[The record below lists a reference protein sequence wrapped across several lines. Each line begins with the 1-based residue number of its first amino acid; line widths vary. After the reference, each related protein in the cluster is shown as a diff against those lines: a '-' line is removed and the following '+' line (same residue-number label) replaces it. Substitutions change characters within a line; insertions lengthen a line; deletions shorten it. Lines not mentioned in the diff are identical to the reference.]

1 MAVPKCRPA
10 SSRTIAKM
18 REQGPALRQ
27 EIERRR
33 RTQEEARKALEAAR
47 VADPVQAMIAS
58 GRMPNTVGG
67 IMSPVISVKNDDLV
81 NVAMHLMIEQG
92 VNAVMVEPDTSGK
105 WGIMTDRD
113 VLKKIISVNRS
124 PARVKVG
131 EIVTRPLVTVQ
142 RDISL
147 AEAAQRMTEANV
159 RRVVVEMDGKTVGMV
174 TDNDLF
180 RTVEVFGWGSDV

>member
-1 MAVPKCRPA
+1 
-10 SSRTIAKM
+10 
-18 REQGPALRQ
+18 LRQ

-33 RTQEEARKALEAAR
+33 RAQTEARKALEAAR

-67 IMSPVISVKNDDLV
+67 IMSPVVVVKNEEPV
-81 NVAMHLMIEQG
+81 NVAMHSMIESG
-92 VNAVMVEPDTSGK
+92 VNAVMVEPDASGQ

-131 EIVTRPLVTVQ
+131 EVTTRPLVTVK
-142 RDISL
+142 REMSL
-147 AEAAQRMTEANV
+147 AEAAQRMSEANV
-159 RRVVVEMDGKTVGMV
+159 RRVVVEMDGKPVGMV

-180 RTVEVFGWGSDV
+180 RTVEVFGWGPDV